1 VTHDR
6 IHAREPTHHV
16 DRWTRGT
23 IESVGER
30 DGHCV
35 VTVEPTAGADA
46 EEAADGVELVV
57 TFAVRDLFL
66 DRLDLA
72 VDESPVGETVWY
84 REHGDD

>member
-1 VTHDR
+1 VAHDR

-16 DRWTRGT
+16 DRWSVGT

-35 VTVEPTAGADA
+35 VAVA
-46 EEAADGVELVV
+46 AADGETVELVV

-66 DRLDLA
+66 SRLDI
-72 VDESPVGETVWY
+72 DEGDSPVGERVWY
-84 REHGDD
+84 RKRGG